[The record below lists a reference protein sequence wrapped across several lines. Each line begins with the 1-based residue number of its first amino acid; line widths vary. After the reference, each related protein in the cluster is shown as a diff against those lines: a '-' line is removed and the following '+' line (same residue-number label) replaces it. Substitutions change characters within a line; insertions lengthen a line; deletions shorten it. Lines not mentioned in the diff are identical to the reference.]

1 MGGSTCCDR
10 ESYVAKVGV
19 AHTWHNPGQGP
30 LRFRAEFH
38 PAGNMQTFFE
48 KHCSFAAE
56 GRSDEEGRPPLLQV
70 ASLPFWGIYLA
81 GPRSWL
87 NVYSWLC

>member
-30 LRFRAEFH
+30 LRFCAEFH

-48 KHCSFAAE
+48 KYCSFAAE
-56 GRSDEEGRPPLLQV
+56 GRSDEEGQPPILAQCLLMAVLKPV
-70 ASLPFWGIYLA
+70 ARLRRYRL
-81 GPRSWL
+81 R
-87 NVYSWLC
+87 YKR

>member
-1 MGGSTCCDR
+1 
-10 ESYVAKVGV
+10 
-19 AHTWHNPGQGP
+19 
-30 LRFRAEFH
+30 
-38 PAGNMQTFFE
+38 MQTFFE
-48 KHCSFAAE
+48 KYCSFAAE
-56 GRSDEEGRPPLLQV
+56 GRSDEEGQPPLLQV